1 MLRESWARLFRTT
14 TSTHPDDLP
23 VYFIC
28 ILYVEILIILRNI
41 AALTQWWSSAADW
54 GFKYETN
61 SQPSN
66 A

>member
-23 VYFIC
+23 VYFLC
-28 ILYVEILIILRNI
+28 ILYVEILIILRNTPTL
-41 AALTQWWSSAADW
+41 AQRWNSAAGR
-54 GFKYETN
+54 GFKYDTTF
-61 SQPSN
+61 QPSK